1 MPVMH
6 KTIIFTD
13 LDGTLLDADNY
24 GYDAALPALA
34 EIAARNIPLVFC
46 SSKTR
51 AEIEVYRER
60 LGNRHPF
67 IVENGGG
74 IFIPHGYFSAAVAG
88 DAIDGYQRITLGTP
102 YAEMR
107 RRFVALREQLHVA
120 VRGFS
125 DMSTAEVAKLTGL
138 PPDAA
143 ARAMQRDFEE
153 PFVFTG
159 TPDEHFLHAIEDSG
173 LNWTQGRIF
182 HIMGQHDKGRAV
194 SILQSLYAAEL
205 GAITSIALGDN
216 LNDLPMLNAVD
227 YPVLVMHKDGGFD
240 QRVALPGLL
249 RTTSAGPHGWNDILL
264 QLLCSGSEK
273 PCRHQE
279 AVAHNE

>member
-24 GYDAALPALA
+24 AYDAALPALA

-60 LGNRHPF
+60 TGNRHPF

-74 IFIPHGYFSAAVAG
+74 IFIPQGYFSAPVAG
-88 DAIDGYQRITLGTP
+88 DAIDSYQRLTLGKP
-102 YAEMR
+102 YAEIR
-107 RRFVALREQLHVA
+107 QHFVTLREQLHAA

-138 PPDAA
+138 SPDDAV
-143 ARAMQRDFEE
+143 RAMQRDFEE
-153 PFVFTG
+153 PFVFIE
-159 TPDEHFLHAIEDSG
+159 TPDVNFLHAIENSG

-194 SILQSLYAAEL
+194 NILQSLYAAEL
-205 GAITSIALGDN
+205 GSITSIALGDN

-227 YPVLVMHKDGGFD
+227 YPVLIMHKDGGFD
-240 QRVALPGLL
+240 QRVTVPGLIK
-249 RTTSAGPHGWNDILL
+249 SVSPGPLGWNDILL
-264 QLLCSGSEK
+264 QMLCSGSVHTD
-273 PCRHQE
+273 RHQE
-279 AVAHNE
+279 AQTDGK